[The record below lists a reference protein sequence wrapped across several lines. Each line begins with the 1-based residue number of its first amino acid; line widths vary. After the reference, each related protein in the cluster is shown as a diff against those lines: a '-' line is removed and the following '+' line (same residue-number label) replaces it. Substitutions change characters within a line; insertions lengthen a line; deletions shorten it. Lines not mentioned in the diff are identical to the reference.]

1 MMDEESIMALMELIS
16 KLSPGPSPNE
26 GFGVPAPRYKLSQY
40 PIGDSGMSM
49 DSAVMGKGLN
59 DLQRAG
65 VRPPMPAQA
74 GSGPG
79 AKMALIEIIQAL
91 REARN
96 LEAASQMQPGDPAVF
111 QSGAS
116 VGGEGN
122 RDLLRKLLEGS

>member
-16 KLSPGPSPNE
+16 KLSPGPAPNK
-26 GFGVPAPRYKLSQY
+26 GFNVQANPGGPGRL
-40 PIGDSGMSM
+40 GMSP
-49 DSAVMGKGLN
+49 DASALSGS
-59 DLQRAG
+59 LQQLQGAG
-65 VRPPMPAQA
+65 VRPPLPAGA

-79 AKMALIEIIQAL
+79 AEMTLMQIIQAL